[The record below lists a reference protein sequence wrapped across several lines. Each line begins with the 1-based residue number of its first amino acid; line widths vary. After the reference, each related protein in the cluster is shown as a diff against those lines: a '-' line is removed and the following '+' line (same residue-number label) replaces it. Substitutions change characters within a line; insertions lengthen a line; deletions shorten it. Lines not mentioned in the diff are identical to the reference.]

1 MFLRIFYFQVTLVV
15 GWIISATLILAPFYM
30 VTLPIVTNFVYDPW
44 FDPAYSALHGPLA
57 SVGVSWIILVCT
69 LGHGGTFVSEF
80 PRGLLIG
87 SDDHYGK
94 FQVRDHELST
104 GSGPKNTF

>member
-1 MFLRIFYFQVTLVV
+1 MFLCIFYFQVTLVV
-15 GWIISATLILAPFYM
+15 GWIISATLILAPFYI
-30 VTLPIVTNFVYDPW
+30 VTMPIVTNFVYDPW

-80 PRGLLIG
+80 PRGMLIG

-94 FQVRDHELST
+94 FRARDHDMST
-104 GSGPKNTF
+104 GSGRKDKF